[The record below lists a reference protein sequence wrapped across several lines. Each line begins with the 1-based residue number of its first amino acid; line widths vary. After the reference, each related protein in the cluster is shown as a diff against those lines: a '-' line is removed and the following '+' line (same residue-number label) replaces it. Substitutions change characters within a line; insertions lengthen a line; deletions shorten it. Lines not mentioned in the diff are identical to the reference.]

1 MTAEDVLQWWSFVFL
16 GVLVYTTGQ
25 QIKRVFPSL
34 VTKAW
39 YQRTIVFHAP
49 LVATVIAAIPMF
61 PMPEAIGRDIG
72 TRLLFGAV
80 AGISSSWLY
89 KAFMRLLGKD
99 SKSKSDNSL
108 IPPPP
113 ESAEDENKS

>member
-16 GVLVYTTGQ
+16 GVLVYTMGQ

-34 VTKAW
+34 VAKAW
-39 YQRTIVFHAP
+39 YRRTIVFHAP
-49 LVATVIAAIPMF
+49 LVATAIAAIPVF
-61 PMPEAIGRDIG
+61 PMPEAIGQDIG
-72 TRLLFGAV
+72 ARLLFGAV
-80 AGISSSWLY
+80 AGISCSWLY

-99 SKSKSDNSL
+99 SKSKSDDSL

-113 ESAEDENKS
+113 DESEEENKS